1 MGLMALGDTVL
12 RRVMLLQG
20 GASRRLVTSRGGIH
34 YLDLP
39 GHGGLP
45 TTVVLH
51 GLGTTAAPGW
61 LFYRALAPSVR
72 RIVAPELPGHGASDD
87 LPEARGLDSLFA
99 TMLEALDQVAGESLI
114 LVGNSLGGGV
124 ALRYALER
132 PERVAALVLQS
143 PAGAWMTEEEL
154 AAFAASFDLSSAWR
168 AMGFLW
174 RLFHRMPVYAPLIAG
189 EVCAAFNRPAVRA
202 LVTGARQGHLFAPE
216 QLAALRVPA
225 LLQWGESERIMA
237 PASLDYFRAHLPAHV
252 VVERPRELGH
262 APYLEQPVASARRI
276 VAFLHGA
283 LGEPENL
290 LGGAP
295 LPAHVRALPA

>member
-1 MGLMALGDTVL
+1 MGLMAWGDTVL

-20 GASRRLVTSRGGIH
+20 GASRRFETTRGGVH

-39 GHGGLP
+39 GHGALP

-61 LFYRALAPSVR
+61 RFYRALAPSVR
-72 RIVAPELPGHGASDD
+72 RVVAPDLPGHGASDD
-87 LPEARGLDSLFA
+87 IPDARGLDAMFA
-99 TMLEALDQVAGESLI
+99 AMADALDQVAGDSLI

-143 PAGAWMTEEEL
+143 PAGAWMTAEEL
-154 AAFAASFDLSSAWR
+154 AAFTASFDMSSAWQ

-174 RLFHRMPVYAPLIAG
+174 RAFHDMPVYAPLIAG
-189 EVCAAFNRPAVRA
+189 EVSAAFNRPAVRA
-202 LVTGARQGHLFAPE
+202 LITGVRQDHLFAPE
-216 QLAALRVPA
+216 QLAGLRVPA

-237 PASLDYFRAHLPAHV
+237 PASLAYFRTHLPSHV
-252 VVERPRELGH
+252 VVERPRKLGH
-262 APYLEQPVASARRI
+262 APYLEQPVASALRI
-276 VAFLHGA
+276 VAFLHGV
-283 LGEPENL
+283 LGEPERPL
-290 LGGAP
+290 LAAP
-295 LPAHVRALPA
+295 LTTPRALPA